1 MKKYL
6 RPVLSIIS
14 GFLVVVVLST
24 LTDFIL
30 ESLHVFPPASAAGLY
45 DRNLLLLA
53 LFYRTIY
60 TILGGFVTAYVI
72 KKNPMKFTLI
82 LGILG
87 TIAGT
92 VGIIA
97 GWNLSEHWYPI
108 ALAVE
113 AIPCTLLGGKLF
125 TLLNSK
131 KT

>member
-14 GFLVVVVLST
+14 GFLVVVILST

-30 ESLHVFPPASAAGLY
+30 ESMHILPIASAGLY
-45 DRNLLLLA
+45 DRKLLLLA
-53 LFYRTIY
+53 LFYRTVY
-60 TILGGFVTAYVI
+60 TILGGFVTAYVAN
-72 KKNPMKFTLI
+72 KNPLKFALI

-87 TIAGT
+87 TFAGIAG
-92 VGIIA
+92 VIA

-108 ALAVE
+108 SLAVE

-125 TLLNSK
+125 SLLNSK